1 MTARRNGIAIVA
13 ALITAFALLLTWGVA
28 NAQQPPER
36 ATRLEPGL
44 NIVGWVGEPIPVSQL
59 FREIPQLEA
68 IWTWDAELRDWIVA
82 GRGAPEWLGGLGR
95 VAPGMGLRMHLGGD
109 QPYLW
114 QRSTE
119 PTQGLVKL
127 HTGWNLVA
135 WSGAD
140 QTPIDD
146 AVKGIGWSLRTVR
159 RWNPATQQWTA
170 WTSPERSAQLIAN
183 AGDDSETPAIRRGEA
198 LWIEVA
204 RAVNWLQPTGI
215 LPGLV
220 FPGGA
225 SEQWLQPTEI
235 PPDLV
240 FPGSA
245 SEQVRQTAERLAG
258 QFLASF
264 RAAFG
269 FEADVSRYDIWM
281 PASAEAL
288 RQAAL
293 ERGITVEQAD
303 GLLALWDIASGWVT
317 SFTPGRSTIVLRQPE
332 PTWDTWGLLAHEYFH
347 VVQSQLSEGS
357 TDAPLW
363 IFEGTA
369 QWAQSVHLVASGDE
383 LWPNLRSENSSFAR
397 DYPLLE
403 DLSFGNNGWWPY
415 QFGWLATDQ
424 LIEQAGADSWIE
436 LWRRLAPSGAGPHRR
451 WQSTPRWEDAFHEV
465 AGVNLTAFSDA
476 FASWARE
483 QTQQNSGNNPT
494 TQRIR
499 GRVTDASGSPVAGL
513 RVTATKIAGDPA
525 GDLTSLESAGWT
537 RATTAANG
545 SFEIAAAHSNNY
557 RISLDLGDCTR
568 HYSNGEL
575 ISDWWETRPIRVSRS
590 GISGINIQLPPDVCA
605 GPYIRGTALGPNA
618 EPLAGLHVRASGATA
633 RADDYT
639 APDGSFAVLIPASG
653 EYRLRLHLGNGCNA
667 CYTSARPTSE
677 QGRASLITVGDADV
691 EGITIEVPVDM
702 CVYQIKG
709 SIAQAD
715 GQPLAD
721 TEISACLEQ
730 DRDCIAR
737 AHSKTDGEGAFAIT
751 VPTEGAYHL
760 EFTLDECTIYFRG
773 DGLTATGSER
783 LTVRVEGRDVRLS
796 PRQLPEG
803 MCTHQIRGSIVSSDG
818 QPLTRTYVTACLE
831 VDGDCVSWSTD
842 NTGDDGAFAVT
853 VPVNGAYRLHFNL
866 GSCRVHFGQDRL
878 TTNSD
883 DARLIR
889 VAGQHVQLSQQQL
902 PADICA
908 YQITGRI
915 AQADGQP
922 LAGAHVLACL
932 EQGDDCAAQAGAL
945 TDDDGAFAITVPAE
959 GRYVVGI
966 DLEGCMIYFRGDG
979 LTTTFGERS
988 TVRVEGRS
996 ISLTPRRITADLCA
1010 YRISG
1015 RLVDSSGAPLAD
1027 KQINAHWLDG
1037 LSSAL
1042 TDANGRFEIRVP
1054 SDGAYALSVDLR
1066 AQPRCWHEPADQT
1079 LGSRN
1084 NPIRV
1089 SGANVTN
1096 ITLRL
1101 PDTIDNLCN

>member
-1 MTARRNGIAIVA
+1 MTTRRNGIAIVA
-13 ALITAFALLLTWGVA
+13 ALITAFALLLTWGAA

-44 NIVGWVGEPIPVSQL
+44 NFVGWVGEPTPVSQL
-59 FREIPQLEA
+59 FREIPQLES
-68 IWTWDAELRDWIVA
+68 IWAWDAELRDWIVA
-82 GRGAPEWLGGLGR
+82 APDAPEWLGGLGR
-95 VAPGMGLRMHLGGD
+95 VSAGMGLRMQIGGD
-109 QPYLW
+109 QPVDW
-114 QRSTE
+114 RRSTE
-119 PTQGLVKL
+119 PTRGLVKL

-135 WSGAD
+135 WSGID
-140 QTPIDD
+140 ETPIND

-159 RWNPATQQWTA
+159 RWNPATQQWSI

-183 AGDDSETPAIRRGEA
+183 AGDDSEMPDIRRGEA

-215 LPGLV
+215 LPNLV

-225 SEQWLQPTEI
+225 SQ
-235 PPDLV
+235 
-240 FPGSA
+240 
-245 SEQVRQTAERLAG
+245 QVRQAAERLAG
-258 QFLASF
+258 QFLTSF

-269 FEADVSRYDIWM
+269 FEMDASRYDIWM
-281 PASAEAL
+281 PASVEAL
-288 RQAAL
+288 RRAAL
-293 ERGITVEQAD
+293 VRGIAAEHAD
-303 GLLALWDIASGWVT
+303 SLITLWDVASGWVD
-317 SFTPGRSTIVLRQPE
+317 SFTPGHWTIVIRQQPQA
-332 PTWDTWGLLAHEYFH
+332 TWDTWGLLAHEYFH

-357 TDAPLW
+357 AGASLW
-363 IFEGTA
+363 VTEGTA
-369 QWAQSVHLVASGDE
+369 EWAEDVYLVASGDE
-383 LWPNLRSENSSFAR
+383 LWPNLRSQNSNFAR

-451 WQSTPRWEDAFHEV
+451 WQSTPRWEDIFHEV
-465 AGVNLTAFSDA
+465 AGVDLPAFSNT
-476 FASWARE
+476 FAAWARE
-483 QTQQNSGNNPT
+483 QTQQGSSNNQT

-499 GRVTDASGSPVAGL
+499 GRVTDASGRPVEGM
-513 RVTATKIAGDPA
+513 RVTATRTAGDPA

-537 RATTAANG
+537 RATTTPNG

-575 ISDWWETRPIRVSRS
+575 ISDWWETRPIRVSQS

-618 EPLAGLHVRASGATA
+618 EPLAGIHVRASGATA

-639 APDGSFAVLIPASG
+639 TPEGSFAVLVPASG

-667 CYTSARPTSE
+667 WYTSARPTSE
-677 QGRASLITVGDADV
+677 QDRASVITVGAADV

-709 SIAQAD
+709 SIAQVD

-737 AHSKTDGEGAFAIT
+737 AHSKTNNDGAFAIT
-751 VPTEGAYHL
+751 VPTEGAYRL
-760 EFTLDECTIYFRG
+760 ELTLDECTIYFRG
-773 DGLTATGSER
+773 GGLTAADSER
-783 LTVRVEGRDVRLS
+783 LTVRVDGRDVRLS
-796 PRQLPEG
+796 PRQIPEG
-803 MCTHQIRGSIVSSDG
+803 MCTHQIRGRIIQSDG

-853 VPVNGAYRLHFNL
+853 VPVDGAYRLRFNL
-866 GSCRVHFGQDRL
+866 GSCQVYFGQDRL
-878 TTNSD
+878 STNSD
-883 DARLIR
+883 DARLIH
-889 VAGQHVQLSQQQL
+889 VAGQNVQLRQQQL
-902 PADICA
+902 PAEICA

-915 AQADGQP
+915 AQADGRP
-922 LAGAHVLACL
+922 LAGAHVFACL
-932 EQGDDCAAQAGAL
+932 EQGNDCAAQAGTL
-945 TDDDGAFAITVPAE
+945 TDNGGAFAITVPAE
-959 GRYVVGI
+959 GRYAVGF

-996 ISLTPRRITADLCA
+996 VSLTPRRITADMCA

-1015 RLVDSSGAPLAD
+1015 RLVDSNNAPLAE

-1037 LSSAL
+1037 LSGAL

-1054 SDGAYALSVDLR
+1054 SDGAYAVSIDLR
-1066 AQPRCWHEPADQT
+1066 AQPRCWHEPADRS

-1089 SGANVTN
+1089 SGANVTG

-1101 PDTIDNLCN
+1101 PATIEKLCN